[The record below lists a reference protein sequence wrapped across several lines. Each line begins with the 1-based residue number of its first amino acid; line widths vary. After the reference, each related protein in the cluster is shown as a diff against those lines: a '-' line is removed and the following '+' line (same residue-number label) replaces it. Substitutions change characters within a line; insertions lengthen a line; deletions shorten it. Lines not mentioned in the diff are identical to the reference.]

1 MNDGK
6 KILGYVVKYSGAGAC
21 YVEHDTVTGSNF
33 VTQKRPQP
41 ISRPDALRRLAAY
54 SDKNSNGE
62 DFYVTPVFHEPSP
75 IEKASAELGSLLQSL
90 CTRNG
95 LNLGL
100 TQEQINKQIE
110 QELKDLQTIV
120 K

>member
-6 KILGYVVKYSGAGAC
+6 KLLGYVVKSTSNGAW
-21 YVEHDTVTGSNF
+21 YVEYDPATGTNF
-33 VTQKRPQP
+33 VTRKRPQP

-54 SDKNSNGE
+54 SDKNSDGE
-62 DFYVTPVFHEPSP
+62 DFYVAPVFYEPSP